1 MRTYMKNLV
10 LASAVLLAMA
20 ACSSD
25 DDGSDLECYTN
36 FTDDTAKLFFSYK
49 DYSLDEIATHYSDED
64 GEYSSVVKKYTFA
77 SSADAEKKCAALA
90 AEYAGA
96 MNHYECDGN
105 MVIERYARLDT
116 RDEIRES
123 DEYLCNYLY
132 EMDRNGMLDSLYE
145 ANTSK

>member
-1 MRTYMKNLV
+1 MKKLI

-25 DDGSDLECYTN
+25 DDGRDLECYTN

-49 DYSLDEIATHYSDED
+49 GYSLDEIATHYFDD
-64 GEYSSVVKKYTFA
+64 GEYSSVVKKYTFTN
-77 SSADAEKKCAALA
+77 SVDAEKKCAALA

-96 MNHYECDGN
+96 TNHYECEDK
-105 MVIERYARLDT
+105 VVVERYVRLDS
-116 RDEIRES
+116 RDEIRET

-132 EMDRNGMLDSLYE
+132 EMDRSGTLDSLYE

>member
-1 MRTYMKNLV
+1 MKNLV

-49 DYSLDEIATHYSDED
+49 GYSLDEIATHYFDD
-64 GEYSSVVKKYTFA
+64 GEYSSVVKKYTFTN
-77 SSADAEKKCAALA
+77 SVDAEKKCAALA

-96 MNHYECDGN
+96 TNHYECEDK
-105 MVIERYARLDT
+105 VVVERYVRLDS
-116 RDEIRES
+116 RDEIRET

-132 EMDRNGMLDSLYE
+132 EMDRSGTLDSLYE

>member
-1 MRTYMKNLV
+1 MKKLI

-49 DYSLDEIATHYSDED
+49 GYSLDEIATHYFDD
-64 GEYSSVVKKYTFA
+64 GEYSSVVKKYTFTN
-77 SSADAEKKCAALA
+77 SVDAEKKCAALA

-96 MNHYECDGN
+96 TNHYECEDK
-105 MVIERYARLDT
+105 VVVERYVRLDS
-116 RDEIRES
+116 RDEIRET

-132 EMDRNGMLDSLYE
+132 EMDRSGTLDSLYE

>member
-1 MRTYMKNLV
+1 MKKLI

-49 DYSLDEIATHYSDED
+49 GYSLDEIATHYFDD

-77 SSADAEKKCAALA
+77 SSVDAEKKCAALA

-96 MNHYECDGN
+96 TNHYECEDK
-105 MVIERYARLDT
+105 VVVERYVRLDS
-116 RDEIRES
+116 RDEIRET

-132 EMDRNGMLDSLYE
+132 EMDRSGTLDSLYE

>member
-1 MRTYMKNLV
+1 MKRLI
-10 LASAVLLAMA
+10 LASAVLLVMA

-49 DYSLDEIATHYSDED
+49 GYSLDEIATHYFDD
-64 GEYSSVVKKYTFA
+64 GEYSSVVKKYTFTN
-77 SSADAEKKCAALA
+77 SLDAEKKCAALA
-90 AEYAGA
+90 AEWAGA
-96 MNHYECDGN
+96 TNHYECEDK
-105 MVIERYARLDT
+105 VVVERYVRLDS
-116 RDEIRES
+116 RDEIRET

-132 EMDRNGMLDSLYE
+132 EMDRSGTLDSLYE

>member
-1 MRTYMKNLV
+1 MKKLI

-49 DYSLDEIATHYSDED
+49 GYSLDEIATHYFDD
-64 GEYSSVVKKYTFA
+64 GEYSSVVKKYTFTN
-77 SSADAEKKCAALA
+77 SVDAEKKCAALA

-96 MNHYECDGN
+96 TNHYECEDK
-105 MVIERYARLDT
+105 VVVERYVRLDS

-132 EMDRNGMLDSLYE
+132 EMDRSGTLDSLYE